1 MELKEYNSL
10 KRSMRR
16 LYHASMQ
23 QFRAGHTI
31 SVNDFEGDT
40 AYFYRL
46 LEDTKKLV
54 EEELEIHRPAEN
66 VSRKKC
72 IFFFK
77 DPVICQYFAQSQ
89 YPKKDI
95 YEVAVCDVCGGFPMH
110 IVGRLETLIK
120 NELDCSA
127 QIKEYWHPSKQWNCL
142 EYLGNSMT
150 IIPKKYMVM
159 R

>member
-10 KRSMRR
+10 KRSMKR

-54 EEELEIHRPAEN
+54 EEELEIHRPQ
-66 VSRKKC
+66 KML
-72 IFFFK
+72 
-77 DPVICQYFAQSQ
+77 
-89 YPKKDI
+89 
-95 YEVAVCDVCGGFPMH
+95 VAKSAFSFLRN
-110 IVGRLETLIK
+110 RLYQHLRIILI
-120 NELDCSA
+120 
-127 QIKEYWHPSKQWNCL
+127 
-142 EYLGNSMT
+142 
-150 IIPKKYMVM
+150 
-159 R
+159 